1 MSSVPTTVDVERGSP
16 LQGVE
21 LTREQK
27 VQLYRDGF
35 VSRRHR
41 LQLFVPVDGA
51 LPSSRSTVHG
61 ALLAAFPAVQPC
73 TPSER

>member
-35 VSRRHR
+35 VSRSHR
-41 LQLFVPVDGA
+41 LRLFVVPRT

-61 ALLAAFPAVQPC
+61 ALPPC
-73 TPSER
+73 LSCCSTVHG